1 MSKSNLAVKEELND
15 VVGEEAILQET
26 TINNISIMK
35 KEKTNK
41 KVLYNFTKRIID
53 IIGSIIGI
61 LILIPTTLIIY
72 LARKVLKEDFE

>member
-26 TINNISIMK
+26 TINNINIMK

-41 KVLYNFTKRIID
+41 KVLYKFTKRKKHY
-53 IIGSIIGI
+53 I
-61 LILIPTTLIIY
+61 LLHL
-72 LARKVLKEDFE
+72 LSQSNR